1 MATLQ
6 QTCVRSCPFSSR
18 PARVGRLV
26 RFSKH
31 LSCKTTNLRPASATH
46 LPESWCAPSTA
57 AAVAPVFHR
66 LALCRSS
73 SDIAEPSAPVVVVE
87 GDVVTF
93 HMTCRDEQGKVL
105 ESTKDSTIDNEPM
118 CFEIGAG
125 EIVAN
130 PLFQAFDGALR
141 GLGVGESIELQI
153 SGGDWKKELLFV
165 VPRDHLE
172 VERLEGRYKNHGGLA
187 EGLTVELANRSMATV
202 VEVTPEH
209 VKLDTN
215 NMMAGKTLLFELEVL
230 KIESNSA

>member
-1 MATLQ
+1 M
-6 QTCVRSCPFSSR
+6 CSGDCR
-18 PARVGRLV
+18 PTPVAAKVLLEV
-26 RFSKH
+26 
-31 LSCKTTNLRPASATH
+31 LSATVGDQPAQLQWCETCIVEASGAVLYAIPREVSP
-46 LPESWCAPSTA
+46 LPGLISGLS
-57 AAVAPVFHR
+57 
-66 LALCRSS
+66 
-73 SDIAEPSAPVVVVE
+73 
-87 GDVVTF
+87 
-93 HMTCRDEQGKVL
+93 
-105 ESTKDSTIDNEPM
+105 
-118 CFEIGAG
+118 
-125 EIVAN
+125 
-130 PLFQAFDGALR
+130 FQAFDGALR